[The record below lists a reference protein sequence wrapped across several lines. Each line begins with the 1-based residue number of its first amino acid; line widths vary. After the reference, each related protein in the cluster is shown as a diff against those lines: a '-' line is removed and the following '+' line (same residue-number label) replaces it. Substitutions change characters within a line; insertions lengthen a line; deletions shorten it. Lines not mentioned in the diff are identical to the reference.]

1 MIGMLV
7 QFSFEIKI
15 IKMSNSNS
23 LFTFIMY
30 LEELSSCWG
39 IGNIA
44 YQYDKQGM
52 FHKK

>member
-1 MIGMLV
+1 
-7 QFSFEIKI
+7 
-15 IKMSNSNS
+15 MSNSNS

-30 LEELSSCWG
+30 FEALSPSFG
-39 IGNIA
+39 IGKIA